1 MTKKKLA
8 PVYRLDGEKVG
19 QEAACALGDGRL
31 ERRMQ
36 QMVKTMCKRPAASL
50 PQLFPREADLE
61 AVYRFLGNDRLSL
74 GRILRGHVAHTVAR
88 AQSLRTV
95 CVIHDST
102 EFAFPVRK
110 RPRPG
115 LELFSA
121 SRQGFLC
128 HFSLCVSADGSKAP
142 LGYLWTQ
149 PFVRLHRLCSE
160 EDKAAWKIRMGSDFT
175 EAGRWLKGIR
185 LSERVLGPSVSAIHL
200 CDREGDAYPLLAK
213 LVQRSSR
220 FVIRLSQNRTLSGVP
235 DTAHLLDHVRE
246 QPVLGASRVVQ
257 FSERLEGDRTPSDQ
271 KTHPARPSRSAELQ
285 IRCAQVW
292 VRRPASR
299 KEEPQTVM
307 LNVVDVSEVN
317 APAGLSAVRWTLCT
331 TESIATEADCWRVV
345 DLYRTRWLVEEFI
358 KAVRTGCAYESRQ
371 LDSEQTLLHA
381 LGLTI
386 PVAWTLLLLR
396 YLEREAPDSPA
407 ETVLPADL
415 VALLKRVWPRGP
427 VPENPSVR
435 EALQAIAAL
444 GGHRKQ
450 NGPPGWL
457 VLHRGYQSLLLMYQ
471 GYKVARPDGRC
482 DQS

>member
-1 MTKKKLA
+1 MTKKKAA
-8 PVYRLDGEKVG
+8 PVYRLDAEKVG

-36 QMVKTMCKRPAASL
+36 QIVETMCKRPAASL

-74 GRILRGHVAHTVAR
+74 GRILLGHVAHTVAR

-115 LELFSA
+115 LEQFSE

-128 HFSLCVSADGSKAP
+128 HFSVCVSADGARAP
-142 LGYLWTQ
+142 LGCLWTQ
-149 PFVRLHRLCSE
+149 PFVRLHRLCIE
-160 EDKAAWKIRMGSDFT
+160 EDKAAWKTRMGSDFS

-185 LSERVLGPSVSAIHL
+185 HSERVLGPSVSAIHL
-200 CDREGDAYPLLAK
+200 CDREGDAYPLFSK
-213 LVQRSSR
+213 LVQHNSR
-220 FVIRLSQNRTLSGVP
+220 FVTRLSHNRTLSGEP
-235 DTAHLLDHVRE
+235 DLAHLLDYVRA
-246 QPVLGASRVVQ
+246 QPVLGESRVVQ
-257 FSERLEGDRTPSDQ
+257 LSERLDGDRTPSDI
-271 KTHPARPSRSAELQ
+271 KTHPSRQSRAAELQ
-285 IRCAQVW
+285 IRCAQVSI
-292 VRRPASR
+292 RRPASR
-299 KEEPQTVM
+299 SEEPRTVM
-307 LNVVDVSEVN
+307 VNVVDVSEVN
-317 APAGLSAVRWTLCT
+317 TPDEQSPVRWTLCT

-345 DLYRTRWLVEEFI
+345 DLYRTRWLIEEFI
-358 KAVRTGCAYESRQ
+358 KAIKTGCAYESRQ

-396 YLEREAPDSPA
+396 YLDREAPDSPA
-407 ETVLPADL
+407 EAVLPADL
-415 VALLKRVWPRGP
+415 VALLKRVWPRGA
-427 VPENPSVR
+427 VPEKPSVR
-435 EALQAIAAL
+435 EALHAIAAL
-444 GGHRKQ
+444 GGHRRQ

-471 GYKVARPDGRC
+471 GYKAALPDGRC